1 MCQAESLAIVPGTIP
16 IASIVADSAET
27 TGLKWQAPAASIP
40 ANATATTAA
49 ANDCTSNT
57 YTDLADSGPAVTVT
71 TGTKALVIVTAAQK
85 SVNAGKRSFMG
96 YAVSGSTTIS
106 ATDTTALIKM
116 QDVLNYGQERASSA
130 SVVTLTAGSNTFTA
144 KYKTSDSDISTFTE
158 RTIFVMNLA

>member
-1 MCQAESLAIVPGTIP
+1 
-16 IASIVADSAET
+16 
-27 TGLKWQAPAASIP
+27 
-40 ANATATTAA
+40 
-49 ANDCTSNT
+49 
-57 YTDLADSGPAVTVT
+57 
-71 TGTKALVIVTAAQK
+71 
-85 SVNAGKRSFMG
+85 MG